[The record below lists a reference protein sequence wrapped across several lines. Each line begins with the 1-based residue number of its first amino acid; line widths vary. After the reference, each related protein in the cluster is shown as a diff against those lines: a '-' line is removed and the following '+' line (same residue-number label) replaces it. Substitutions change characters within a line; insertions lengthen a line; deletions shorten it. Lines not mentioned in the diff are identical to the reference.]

1 VLHAFATEEG
11 SESAIEQ
18 ELGRNKERRIANLK
32 GQSWER
38 VEGRCGK
45 ELEMKW

>member
-1 VLHAFATEEG
+1 LNRNSGE
-11 SESAIEQ
+11 
-18 ELGRNKERRIANLK
+18 NKERRIANLK

-45 ELEMKW
+45 EVEMKW